1 MARRSITRYGPKGGV
16 YHEHVNVGGGSS
28 GGCGC
33 ILFIAAAVL
42 VVAVVGGLIMMAVS
56 GTDWYGVPRGSHN
69 ALTMT
74 STCQDW
80 SAEKDAMGAGQEAA
94 FFTAHVQDNQGNEV
108 GFSDLSLSTL
118 NRFCRSHPRVLL
130 ADAIPGRVM
139 LTETEIATRRNIH
152 P

>member
-94 FFTAHVQDNQGNEV
+94 FFTAHVRTTRAMRLASPISVFPRSIGSA
-108 GFSDLSLSTL
+108 GRTPAYCWRMPSLAAS
-118 NRFCRSHPRVLL
+118 CSQKPR
-130 ADAIPGRVM
+130 
-139 LTETEIATRRNIH
+139 
-152 P
+152 